1 MRLINLNC
9 VDSESF
15 KYSIQRYLYYYNIK
29 NNHARVSQPN
39 NNLNPYI
46 HIKFNKNV
54 DLAEFEKDNPHI
66 DLFIIDINSK
76 PVFLTR
82 NNASINVAIVQV
94 NDYRY
99 SLFKPSIYTFNSN
112 INEIN
117 RINKIDRDKH
127 KNYKLTDQ
135 IKKDL
140 CLHF

>member
-1 MRLINLNC
+1 M
-9 VDSESF
+9 
-15 KYSIQRYLYYYNIK
+15 Q
-29 NNHARVSQPN
+29 
-39 NNLNPYI
+39 
-46 HIKFNKNV
+46 
-54 DLAEFEKDNPHI
+54 FEKDNPHS
-66 DLFIIDINSK
+66 DLFNINLNSK

-82 NNASINVAIVQV
+82 NNAPITVIIVQV
-94 NDYRY
+94 NDNRY

-117 RINKIDRDKH
+117 TINKINIDIH

>member
-9 VDSESF
+9 IDSESF
-15 KYSIQRYLYYYNIK
+15 KYSIELYLSYYNIK
-29 NNHARVSQPN
+29 NNYARVSQLN

-46 HIKFNKNV
+46 HIKFNKNS
-54 DLAEFEKDNPHI
+54 DILQFEKDNRHI

-82 NNASINVAIVQV
+82 NNAPITVTIVQV
-94 NDYRY
+94 NDNRY